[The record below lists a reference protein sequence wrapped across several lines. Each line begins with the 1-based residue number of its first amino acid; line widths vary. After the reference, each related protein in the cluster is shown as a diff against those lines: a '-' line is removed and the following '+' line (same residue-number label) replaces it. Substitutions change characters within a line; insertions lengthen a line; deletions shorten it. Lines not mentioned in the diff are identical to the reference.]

1 MPRREAP
8 YLSCSFSASVCVRV
22 VSLCLSVATLRSW
35 VNRRARSTRM
45 PQKKTKLDDE
55 SNPKTSVTQ
64 NTSCG
69 KAAST
74 MSSKARSAR
83 DYLPPVK
90 SLKAAGQTLLIK
102 EWIIFEIIITDTI
115 VNRR

>member
-1 MPRREAP
+1 M
-8 YLSCSFSASVCVRV
+8 
-22 VSLCLSVATLRSW
+22 
-35 VNRRARSTRM
+35 M

-55 SNPKTSVTQ
+55 SKPKIPVTQ

-69 KAAST
+69 NAATT